1 MDRKVD
7 FVCCDDPTASKFT
20 VHILAAVA
28 EHERDAISARTKH
41 ARRRQGQGQEARQPS
56 PHRRGQAAG
65 DRRTRRG
72 RTAIASASDPSQGGL
87 KSSTWK
93 SQRFGRATG
102 TAFCRDSFL
111 T

>member
-7 FVCCDDPTASKFT
+7 FVCCDNPTASKFT

-28 EHERDAISARTKH
+28 EHERDAISARTKR
-41 ARRRQGQGQEARQPS
+41 ARRRQGQGQEFRQPS

-65 DRRTRRG
+65 DRRARRG
-72 RTAIASASDPSQGGL
+72 RTAIGSASDPSQGLEKFDVEVAAIRPGYGDGIL
-87 KSSTWK
+87 P
-93 SQRFGRATG
+93 
-102 TAFCRDSFL
+102 DSFL